1 MERKY
6 GLRFLPAVLS
16 PLSVC
21 DGDAAA
27 GLMTY
32 NGALVGCAFA
42 VFLPGQGIGPSGKPF
57 RSLLL
62 VSYQDH
68 PMLSVSSCDRPFF
81 RTVPG

>member
-6 GLRFLPAVLS
+6 GLQFLPAVLS

-42 VFLPGQGIGPSGKPF
+42 VFLPGQGIGPCSKAF
-57 RSLLL
+57 AFSL
-62 VSYQDH
+62 
-68 PMLSVSSCDRPFF
+68 F
-81 RTVPG
+81 RTRITLCYPRRVATGPSFVPG